1 MRLFSVNKI
10 IALNNL
16 WCYLRS
22 HGGQQG
28 RVSDEN
34 ADYICKYEICIM
46 YHVSTLNSEGPW
58 NKRFMLA
65 LQIINQAKS
74 VCIIILLLRAR
85 CSYETKQTN
94 GPQPFYNRV
103 QTQIYA
109 FNTCFI
115 MLRSEFD
122 LVLISWP
129 RSQHF
134 DIWHR
139 GQWPVTTLSADI
151 SPGGAGAR
159 RTARLDAL
167 GPEVAREPREAAV
180 TTPGVRAQVTEIKWM
195 IVNKIFTI
203 SFLIL
208 SAVCVTWT
216 DFLVHHPV
224 FLDLRGAFLFRQINS
239 IPKMF
244 AEMIYGRCGAFYLL
258 KKLLNDN

>member
-1 MRLFSVNKI
+1 MFWISPGSLRYEAYLNVKGINQNNEMRLFSVNKI

-94 GPQPFYNRV
+94 GPQPFYSRV

-115 MLRSEFD
+115 MLRAQVWVRSCFD
-122 LVLISWP
+122 FVTKVP
-129 RSQHF
+129 TF
-134 DIWHR
+134 WHLTS
-139 GQWPVTTLSADI
+139 WPVTSDHPVCWHLTWGGWSTPHRSPRRSWPGGSAGATRGRSHNARGS
-151 SPGGAGAR
+151 SPG
-159 RTARLDAL
+159 D
-167 GPEVAREPREAAV
+167 
-180 TTPGVRAQVTEIKWM
+180 W
-195 IVNKIFTI
+195 N
-203 SFLIL
+203 
-208 SAVCVTWT
+208 
-216 DFLVHHPV
+216 
-224 FLDLRGAFLFRQINS
+224 
-239 IPKMF
+239 
-244 AEMIYGRCGAFYLL
+244 
-258 KKLLNDN
+258 

>member
-1 MRLFSVNKI
+1 
-10 IALNNL
+10 
-16 WCYLRS
+16 
-22 HGGQQG
+22 
-28 RVSDEN
+28 
-34 ADYICKYEICIM
+34 M
-46 YHVSTLNSEGPW
+46 YHVSCINVELRGPW

-74 VCIIILLLRAR
+74 VCIIILLLRAN

-94 GPQPFYNRV
+94 GPQPFYSRV

-134 DIWHR
+134 DIW
-139 GQWPVTTLSADI
+139 PVTTLSAAI

-159 RTARLDAL
+159 RATRLDAL

-180 TTPGVRAQVTEIKWM
+180 TTPGVRSQVTEINWM
-195 IVNKIFTI
+195 IVNKISTI
-203 SFLIL
+203 AFLIL
-208 SAVCVTWT
+208 SPVCVTWT

-244 AEMIYGRCGAFYLL
+244 AEMNYGRCGAFYF
-258 KKLLNDN
+258 